1 LRLEFDN
8 LQPEIREAIGIR
20 NKLIEKLHEERRTR
34 EELGLGRRDLEQRQP
49 IAESR
54 IVVPEV
60 AANSIVAP
68 EIAANS
74 IADASA
80 ISIAAASARS
90 AAASARSITEASARR
105 IAAPGARSIAA
116 QRVVEEDIDE
126 SIVNVEQ
133 LFGQL

>member
-1 LRLEFDN
+1 M
-8 LQPEIREAIGIR
+8 
-20 NKLIEKLHEERRTR
+20 
-34 EELGLGRRDLEQRQP
+34 
-49 IAESR
+49 
-54 IVVPEV
+54 PEV
-60 AANSIVAP
+60 TDNSIVAR

-90 AAASARSITEASARR
+90 AAASARR
-105 IAAPGARSIAA
+105 IAAPSARSIAA

>member
-1 LRLEFDN
+1 M
-8 LQPEIREAIGIR
+8 
-20 NKLIEKLHEERRTR
+20 
-34 EELGLGRRDLEQRQP
+34 
-49 IAESR
+49 
-54 IVVPEV
+54 PEV
-60 AANSIVAP
+60 TDNSIVAR

-116 QRVVEEDIDE
+116 QRVVEDDIDE
-126 SIVNVEQ
+126 NIVNVEQ